1 MPDPGPHHRTR
12 QTVRCHRP
20 ILPVGGETGSPASGS
35 DIIVCLQAGVAEQV
49 GTEESPREVG
59 TPIATARPRSV
70 G

>member
-1 MPDPGPHHRTR
+1 
-12 QTVRCHRP
+12 
-20 ILPVGGETGSPASGS
+20 
-35 DIIVCLQAGVAEQV
+35 VCLQAGVAEQV